1 MNGFVWSEFWVLFA
15 LSLIGAV
22 GILPYA
28 MKLVPE
34 GALERSKLPL
44 PVMMALGTL
53 QTAVLMMIAIGLGM
67 LAAREVGLHA
77 PVIEAL
83 VSGSDALEILGSF
96 LLLSVLWGLV
106 ASALLLGL
114 ERLVF
119 VPRVPRELAG
129 KDQEI
134 EPWKG
139 FLASFY
145 GGINEELLLRW
156 FMVSILAWLI
166 GLVWNSPAV
175 MGIAILLAA
184 LLFGLGHLP
193 ATRNITP
200 LTPWVV
206 ARGIVLN
213 GVGGLIFGYLFWRYG
228 LEAAIIAHF
237 TADLVIHIGYPSWMK
252 ASRKQE
258 LKTV

>member
-22 GILPYA
+22 GIMPYA
-28 MKLVPE
+28 MKLAPE

-44 PVMMALGTL
+44 PVMMALGVL
-53 QTAVLMMIAIGLGM
+53 QTAVLMAVAIGLGM
-67 LAAREVGLHA
+67 LVANAVGLHA

-83 VSGSDALEILGSF
+83 VSGSDP
-96 LLLSVLWGLV
+96 LSVLVPFLLPAAVSGLV
-106 ASALLLGL
+106 ASALILGL

-119 VPRVPRELAG
+119 APRVPEALAG
-129 KDQEI
+129 KDQE
-134 EPWKG
+134 PWKG
-139 FLASFY
+139 LLASFY

-156 FMVSILAWLI
+156 IMVSVLAWLI

-175 MGIAILLAA
+175 IWIAIFLAA

-228 LEAAIIAHF
+228 IEAAIIAHF
-237 TADLVIHIGYPSWMK
+237 ITDLFIHIGYPSWMR
-252 ASRKQE
+252 ASGRRE